1 MKTYLLAFALLL
13 LSVLA
18 KKDNNRQ
25 IGATC
30 TIDEQCASECC
41 SNNRDFSHDGTC
53 THIDDDDRCHSRKK
67 AYRVFLVIYLAV
79 FAIAIIACSFLKQKQ
94 NKLEA

>member
-18 KKDNNRQ
+18 KKDNERP
-25 IGATC
+25 IGAAC
-30 TIDEQCASECC
+30 LLDEQCASECC
-41 SNNRDFSHDGTC
+41 TNDRDFSGDGVC

-67 AYRVFLVIYLAV
+67 AYRVFLAIYLAV
-79 FAIAIIACSFLKQKQ
+79 FTIAIIACSFLK
-94 NKLEA
+94 